1 MRIIINTTAAGDPTP
16 PIEGRGVPKTLSGPT
31 RPKFFT

>member
-1 MRIIINTTAAGDPTP
+1 MRTVIISMAAADPTP